1 MWRLLLVLSPNMTTH
16 VEEIPPTQSDAKLV
30 NELLGQVVAIARNA
44 GELALRLGTEALNV
58 ATKSSPTDL
67 VTNADIEVEQYVVEA
82 IAALERSHAGSDSIE
97 AEEGNGSEGSSPFR
111 WFLDPIDGTT
121 DFVYGRPQ
129 WSVSLAVAK
138 DGVVVAGAVY
148 APALG
153 AMYAAGQ
160 GLGAT
165 LNGQPIDVGL
175 TSKLSLALVGTGFSY
190 SAATRARQGEVLRHV
205 LPRVRD
211 IRRSGSAALEMCFV
225 ADGKSDAFYEAG
237 LGNID
242 TSAAV
247 LIIEEA
253 GGTSEA
259 LPLENGIRFACNTK
273 LVEPFRM
280 LLTEAAG
287 IH

>member
-1 MWRLLLVLSPNMTTH
+1 MTTQVAH
-16 VEEIPPTQSDAKLV
+16 LEEIPPTQSDAKLV

-44 GELALRLGTEALNV
+44 GELALRLGVEALNV

-67 VTNADIEVEQYVVEA
+67 VTNADIEVEEYVVKA

-111 WFLDPIDGTT
+111 WFVDPIDGTT
-121 DFVYGRPQ
+121 DFVYGRPL

-138 DGVVVAGAVY
+138 DGVVIAGAVY

-153 AMYAAGQ
+153 AMYAAGRS
-160 GLGAT
+160 LGAT
-165 LNGQPIDVGL
+165 LNAQPIGVGL

-242 TSAAV
+242 TAAAA
-247 LIIEEA
+247 LIVEEA
-253 GGTSEA
+253 GGTSGVLA
-259 LPLENGIRFACNTK
+259 LESGIRFACSPQ
-273 LVEPFRM
+273 LVEPFRL
-280 LLTEAAG
+280 LLTTAAG